1 MKTIELT
8 PEQASTHI
16 VALSVHIGRMKRRVE
31 GLDLKIAEHRRN
43 GEMALAIKLN
53 EAKNHRLQMICD
65 TEKELARMRHIF
77 GDVVKHG

>member
-16 VALSVHIGRMKRRVE
+16 VALSVHIERIKRRVKV
-31 GLDLKIAEHRRN
+31 LDWKISEHRQR
-43 GEMALAIKLN
+43 GEIAMAIKLN
-53 EAKNHRLQMICD
+53 DSKNLRLQMIAD
-65 TEKELARMRHIF
+65 TQKELARMRHIF